1 MPYLFEYVEREL
13 ATFDQKP
20 FGPVDAA
27 VLSQACMIDGA
38 RVVPEPPTRPALLDR
53 VLARLAPDARG
64 VTFAELARTE
74 FFDGM
79 FTGLVPGDIQRLL
92 LLLAASPR
100 YRNLRIHGYQA
111 VFDEADPTQFAAMTF
126 SWKRA
131 FSFVGFRGTDVSA
144 TGWRENFD
152 MAYEDEVPSQRLA
165 REYLERMMPRLCG
178 AVHVGGH
185 SKGGN
190 LALYAALTCR
200 EDVRER
206 IERVWCLDAPGFR
219 AGRFGTEA
227 YAHLGWHAG
236 SGGAAGSGGTAGA
249 PTSGAGEPGACKI
262 ERFVPQDSIVGML
275 LECPVRPR
283 VVRSNAQ
290 GAMQHSLFSW
300 EIAEDRDDF
309 VTVEHLGEGS
319 QALHDILAEW
329 LAGMD
334 EGRCAQVVDALF
346 AALGASGAR
355 DARDVF
361 LGGKPFPQLVSD
373 AMRNLDEG
381 SRSVLGAVL
390 GELAAI
396 TARRVG
402 RDLAA
407 AVFGG

>member
-1 MPYLFEYVEREL
+1 M
-13 ATFDQKP
+13 
-20 FGPVDAA
+20 
-27 VLSQACMIDGA
+27 
-38 RVVPEPPTRPALLDR
+38 
-53 VLARLAPDARG
+53 
-64 VTFAELARTE
+64 
-74 FFDGM
+74 
-79 FTGLVPGDIQRLL
+79 
-92 LLLAASPR
+92 LLAASPR

-111 VFDEADPTQFAAMTF
+111 VFDEAVPTQFAAMTF

-131 FSFVGFRGTDVSA
+131 FSFVGFRGTDISA

-165 REYLERMMPRLCG
+165 REYLERMMPRLSG

-190 LALYAALTCR
+190 LALYAALTCH

-206 IERVWCLDAPGFR
+206 IELVWCLDAPGFR

-227 YAHLGWHAG
+227 YAHLGWHADA
-236 SGGAAGSGGTAGA
+236 GGAGAGDAAAAGA
-249 PTSGAGEPGACKI
+249 GVQGACKI

-275 LECPVRPR
+275 LECPVQPR
-283 VVRSNAQ
+283 VVRSSAQ